1 MGSSKEMVTTTAGG
15 NCSGLLGPTERDR
28 ANLVVLQ
35 HLDVVD
41 DYVARHKKRIAKKY
55 RDKGMLKTDDEVT
68 VEHNATFLRWFKQ
81 QVLENPRKR
90 AVRTDCSYTP

>member
-1 MGSSKEMVTTTAGG
+1 MHVDYSDR
-15 NCSGLLGPTERDR
+15 RDDFDT

-41 DYVARHKKRIAKKY
+41 DYVAQHKESIAKKY
-55 RDKGMLKTDDEVT
+55 RDKGMLKTDDKVT
-68 VEHNATFLRWFKQ
+68 VEHNASFLRWCKQ
-81 QVLENPRKR
+81 QVLENPPEE